1 MRENFYP
8 RVPPFITESLLYLLK
23 SITIWIARVCAWIAR
38 TCYLMH
44 NISCSMPSIAISN
57 EVDLIEN
64 RLRIQLGV
72 KYEGCATDWS

>member
-1 MRENFYP
+1 M
-8 RVPPFITESLLYLLK
+8 T
-23 SITIWIARVCAWIAR
+23 AIAR

-44 NISCSMPSIAISN
+44 NISHSVPSIAISN

-64 RLRIQLGV
+64 RLHIRLGV